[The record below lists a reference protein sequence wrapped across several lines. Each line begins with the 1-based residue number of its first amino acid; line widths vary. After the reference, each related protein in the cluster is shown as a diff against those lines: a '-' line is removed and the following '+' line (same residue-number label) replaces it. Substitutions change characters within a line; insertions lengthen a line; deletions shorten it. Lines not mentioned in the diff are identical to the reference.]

1 VASLSLITAPVL
13 EPISVQ
19 EAKEHCRVD
28 LTDEDALIDGYV
40 QAARQHVETIT
51 GRALITQQWAMGLDW
66 WPNASGRYGRA
77 GEWGWC
83 HWIDMP
89 KPPLINTVPLPVAI
103 TYVDT
108 AGAPQTLATTQYR
121 IDAPSGPTAG
131 RGRIEPAYGVTWP
144 SLHGVLNNATVT
156 FWAGY
161 GVSGDTVPRPIRQAM
176 LLLVGHWY
184 RNRESINIGNIVNE
198 LPQAVKSLLTPYIT
212 RSVQRQ

>member
-1 VASLSLITAPVL
+1 MASLSLITPPVL

-40 QAARQHVETIT
+40 QAARMHIETIT
-51 GRALITQQWAMGLDW
+51 GRALITQQWAMRLDG
-66 WPNASGRYGRA
+66 WP
-77 GEWGWC
+77 C
-83 HWIDMP
+83 WIDVP
-89 KPPLINTVPLPVAI
+89 KPPLISTVLLPVAI

-108 AGAPQTLATTQYR
+108 AGASQTLATTQYR

-131 RGRIEPAYGVTWP
+131 RGRIEAAYGVTWP
-144 SLHGVLNNATVT
+144 SLQGVLNNATVT

-176 LLLVGHWY
+176 LLLIGHWY
-184 RNRESINIGNIVNE
+184 RNRESVAFGVTASEI
-198 LPQAVKSLLTPYIT
+198 PQAVKSLLTPYIT

>member
-1 VASLSLITAPVL
+1 VASLSLVTAPVL

-28 LTDEDALIDGYV
+28 LTDEDALIEGYI
-40 QAARQHVETIT
+40 QGERQHIEIVT
-51 GRALITQQWAMGLDW
+51 GRAFITQKWALRLDG
-66 WPNASGRYGRA
+66 WP
-77 GEWGWC
+77 C
-83 HWIDMP
+83 WIDVP
-89 KPPLINTVPLPVAI
+89 KPPLINTVDLPIVI

-108 AGAPQTLATTQYR
+108 AGATQTLAADQYR

-144 SLHGVLNNATVT
+144 SVLSVLNSVTVT

-161 GVSGDTVPRPIRQAM
+161 GVSGDAVPRDLRDSIFLRVRPMCELRAM
-176 LLLVGHWY
+176 DD
-184 RNRESINIGNIVNE
+184 NE
-198 LPQAVKSLLTPYIT
+198 LRSYRSKIAPYIT